1 MVPSETSPSSGLWE
15 SILLSVERK
24 IGPRA
29 TRTWLGPG
37 KIKGL
42 DAGVLKLA
50 VPNEFFV
57 EWLSE
62 HYARVLNESASDA
75 LGRPV
80 KVEISVDELLAVA
93 SEAGGNGDCAG
104 SGHNGGGGNGC
115 SHDGNGGR
123 REMTNFQAAVPQDC
137 RIPHQDGAPCA
148 VLNPNYTFDS
158 FVVAGSNELATAA
171 CKAVAERPGCA
182 YNPLFIYGGSGL
194 GKTHMLHAIGHAAT
208 NGRRPDGICYVS
220 AERFMNE
227 MIASIQ
233 QGTALAFRN
242 KFRHA
247 GLLLIDDVH
256 FISGKEGTQEEFF
269 HTFNSLYEAGR
280 QIVLTSDRPPKEIAR
295 VEDRLI
301 SRFSWGLVVDIQKPD
316 LETRVAILEKKAAR
330 QGFNLGPGVALA
342 IARMAN
348 GNIRELEGSLL
359 RVKAHAELTRQPL
372 TPDVAA
378 QLLCEIFREPARTVT
393 VQDVQQLVAKH
404 FGIRP
409 QDLCGRKRT
418 NCVAFPRQVAMYL
431 CRALLDTPLAEIGDK
446 FGGRDHTT
454 VLYACSKVEA
464 QLKIDPRLRKT
475 VTTLTGRIPGGGE
488 NLFIN

>member
-15 SILLSVERK
+15 SILVSVERK

-42 DAGVLKLA
+42 ETGVLRLA

-62 HYARVLNESASDA
+62 HYARALNESASDA

-80 KVEISVDELLAVA
+80 RVELSVDGLLGAGSKS
-93 SEAGGNGDCAG
+93 SETGGNGGAE
-104 SGHNGGGGNGC
+104 GGNG
-115 SHDGNGGR
+115 SGASGGQNR
-123 REMTNFQAAVPQDC
+123 PVESTECCIPRQSQASC
-137 RIPHQDGAPCA
+137 TG
-148 VLNPNYTFDS
+148 LNPNYTFDS
-158 FVVAGSNELATAA
+158 FVVAGSNQLATAA
-171 CKAVAERPGCA
+171 CMAVAERPGAA
-182 YNPLFIYGGSGL
+182 YNPLFVYGGSGL
-194 GKTHMLHAIGHAAT
+194 GKTHMLHAIGHAT
-208 NGRRPDGICYVS
+208 TDGGKLDGVCYLS

-242 KFRHA
+242 KYRHA
-247 GLLLIDDVH
+247 RVLLIDDVH
-256 FISGKEGTQEEFF
+256 FLGGKEGTQEEFF

-280 QIVLTSDRPPKEIAR
+280 QIVLTSDRPPKEIPR

-301 SRFSWGLVVDIQKPD
+301 SRFTWGLVADIQKPD

-330 QGFNLGPGVALA
+330 QGFALAPDVALA
-342 IARMAN
+342 VAKMAN

-372 TPDVAA
+372 TPDVATE
-378 QLLCEIFREPARTVT
+378 LLCDIFRAPIRIPTVE
-393 VQDVQQLVAKH
+393 DVQQLVAKH
-404 FGIRP
+404 FGMRP

-431 CRALLDTPLAEIGDK
+431 CRVLLDVPLAQVGAK

-454 VLYACSKVEA
+454 VLYACSKIEA
-464 QLKIDPRLRKT
+464 QLKIDPSLRRT
-475 VTTLTGRIPGGGE
+475 LASLTGRLPGGGD
-488 NLFIN
+488 NVFIN

>member
-1 MVPSETSPSSGLWE
+1 MPPSETSPSSGLWE

-24 IGPRA
+24 IGSRA
-29 TRTWLGPG
+29 ARTWLGPG

-42 DAGVLKLA
+42 ETGVLRLA

-62 HYARVLNESASDA
+62 HYARALNESASDA

-80 KVEISVDELLAVA
+80 RVELSVDGLLCSA
-93 SEAGGNGDCAG
+93 SET
-104 SGHNGGGGNGC
+104 GGNGC
-115 SHDGNGGR
+115 SQGGNGEVQSGGPIH
-123 REMTNFQAAVPQDC
+123 AVESADC
-137 RIPHQDGAPCA
+137 RIPRQAEASCA
-148 VLNPNYTFDS
+148 GLNPNYTFDS
-158 FVVAGSNELATAA
+158 FVVAGSNQLATAA
-171 CKAVAERPGCA
+171 CRAVAENPGA
-182 YNPLFIYGGSGL
+182 TYNPLFIYGGSGL

-208 NGRRPDGICYVS
+208 RDGQLNGVCYLS

-242 KFRHA
+242 KYRHA
-247 GLLLIDDVH
+247 RVLLIDDVH
-256 FISGKEGTQEEFF
+256 FLGGKEGTQEEFF
-269 HTFNSLYEAGR
+269 HTFNSLHEAGR
-280 QIVLTSDRPPKEIAR
+280 QIVLTSDRPPKELPR

-301 SRFSWGLVVDIQKPD
+301 SRFTWGLVADIQKPD

-330 QGFNLGPGVALA
+330 QGFVLSPEVALA
-342 IARMAN
+342 IAKLAN
-348 GNIRELEGSLL
+348 GSIRELEGSLL

-372 TPDVAA
+372 TPDVATEI
-378 QLLCEIFREPARTVT
+378 LCDIFRAASRSAT

-404 FGIRP
+404 FGVRP

-431 CRALLDTPLAEIGDK
+431 CRTLLDVPLAEIGDK

-454 VLYACSKVEA
+454 VLYACSKIEA

-475 VTTLTGRIPGGGE
+475 ISVLTGRVPGTGD
-488 NLFIN
+488 NVFIN